1 MKYTRNPTTG
11 EFSQKEIF
19 FDVTENAKTE
29 KGLPD
34 GLKVNDQGYIFAT
47 GPGGVWVFNPKGK
60 AIARIKT
67 GQATSN
73 CAFGPNQDELYLT
86 ADDYLMRA
94 TFK

>member
-1 MKYTRNPTTG
+1 MRYSIDDQTGDYT
-11 EFSQKEIF
+11 EKIVFY
-19 FDVTENAKTE
+19 DATENVKTE

-34 GLKVNDQGYIFAT
+34 GLKVNAQGYVFAT
-47 GPGGVWVFNPKGK
+47 GPGGVWVFNPAGK

-73 CAFGPNQDELYLT
+73 CAFGSSQDELYIT
-86 ADDYLMRA
+86 ADDYIMKA